1 VSPGKAA
8 AGAVA
13 KTDGA
18 MLHLYAVYL
27 PAQFQ
32 EQAAY
37 PMLVQIF
44 STPGEVCFD
53 VAGDTVTEDLDRI
66 LAAVCGDDVEPIK
79 GLIENP
85 EVNEVVGLLPGG

>member
-1 VSPGKAA
+1 MSPGKAA

-13 KTDGA
+13 KTAGA
-18 MLHLYAVYL
+18 MLHLYAMYL

-53 VAGDTVTEDLDRI
+53 VRAIR
-66 LAAVCGDDVEPIK
+66 
-79 GLIENP
+79 
-85 EVNEVVGLLPGG
+85 